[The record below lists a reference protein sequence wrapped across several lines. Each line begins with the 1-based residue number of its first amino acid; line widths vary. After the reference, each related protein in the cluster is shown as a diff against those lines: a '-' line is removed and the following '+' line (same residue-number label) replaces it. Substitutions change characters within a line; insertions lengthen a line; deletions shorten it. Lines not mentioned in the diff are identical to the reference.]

1 MYVGVYYIVFAM
13 GNEIYNCQQQIDPD
27 IVLLFIIAMHDP
39 TIYPD
44 LTTKKYV

>member
-1 MYVGVYYIVFAM
+1 MNLQLSIAK
-13 GNEIYNCQQQIDPD
+13 DPD

-39 TIYPD
+39 TIYNVSD